1 MTSEN
6 MTSRVGEPS
15 RPSGDARV
23 SSSANGTGS
32 TARNVV
38 TSATSGSGALRI
50 AQGVDAVPQS
60 GIRRLFDIVTEMDDV
75 ISLGVGEPDFSTP
88 WRVREAAIHG
98 LEKRRVTYTGNSGLP
113 ELREAIARYIDG
125 RTGVRYQSDGEVLVT
140 VGVSEALDLAL
151 RAILDPGDEVIVVEP
166 SYVSY
171 KPCIWFA
178 GGVPVPLPT
187 RAEHR
192 FVPQADEFEALIT
205 PRTRAIM
212 INSPNN
218 PTGAAYSR
226 EDLLPIAAV
235 AERHDLLVISDEV
248 YERLSFDA
256 DHVSFVSLPGMARRT
271 LLLNGFSKAYAMT
284 GWRLGYACGPEPLIA
299 AMTKIHQYTAL
310 CASRTA
316 QEAGVEA
323 LRHADDDVEAMVED
337 YDARRR
343 LVVAGLNQIGL
354 PCHLPEGAFY
364 VFPDIRPTGLT
375 SAAFAERLLMEG
387 RVAVVPGEA
396 FGDSG
401 EGHVRISY
409 AYAVPQ
415 IEEALDRIGRFVA
428 SLPGFP
434 VAPLAEPTPAAALK
448 V

>member
-1 MTSEN
+1 MTTQPTRN
-6 MTSRVGEPS
+6 GGQPL
-15 RPSGDARV
+15 RPS
-23 SSSANGTGS
+23 SN
-32 TARNVV
+32 
-38 TSATSGSGALRI
+38 ALRI
-50 AQGVDAVPQS
+50 ASGVAAVPPS

-75 ISLGVGEPDFSTP
+75 ISLGVGEPDFPTP

-98 LEKRRVTYTGNSGLP
+98 LENRRVTYTGNSGLP
-113 ELREAIARYIDG
+113 ELRAAIADYLGG
-125 RTGVRYQSDGEVLVT
+125 RFGVPYRPQDEILVT

-151 RAILDPGDEVIVVEP
+151 RAILEPGDEVIVVEP

-171 KPCIWFA
+171 KPCVWFA
-178 GGVPVPLPT
+178 GGVPVPLAT
-187 RAEHR
+187 RAEHG
-192 FVPQADEFEALIT
+192 FVPQPDELEAKIT

-226 EDLLPIAAV
+226 EAQGAIAEV

-248 YERLSFDA
+248 YERLSYDRE
-256 DHVSFVSLPGMARRT
+256 HVSFASLPGMRERT

-316 QEAGVEA
+316 QEAGIEA
-323 LRHADDDVEAMVED
+323 LRHADADVVTMVDD

-343 LVVAGLNQIGL
+343 LIVAGLNRIGL

-364 VFPDIRPTGLT
+364 VFPSIRTTGL
-375 SAAFAERLLMEG
+375 SAADFTEQLLLEG

-401 EGHVRISY
+401 AGHVRISY

-415 IEEALDRIGRFVA
+415 IEEALDRIARFVA
-428 SLPGFP
+428 TLPDFRP
-434 VAPLAEPTPAAALK
+434 ESAPIRESRVATQTPA
-448 V
+448 

>member
-1 MTSEN
+1 MT
-6 MTSRVGEPS
+6 TQTTTRDGEQPL
-15 RPSGDARV
+15 RL
-23 SSSANGTGS
+23 SST
-32 TARNVV
+32 
-38 TSATSGSGALRI
+38 ALRI
-50 AQGVDAVPQS
+50 ASGVAAVPPS

-75 ISLGVGEPDFSTP
+75 ISLGVGEPDFPTP

-98 LEKRRVTYTGNSGLP
+98 LETRRVTYTGNAGLP
-113 ELREAIARYIDG
+113 ELRSAIADYIGG
-125 RTGVRYQSDGEVLVT
+125 RFGVRYRPLDEILVT

-151 RAILDPGDEVIVVEP
+151 RAILEPGDEVIVVEP

-171 KPCIWFA
+171 KPCVWFA
-178 GGVPVPLPT
+178 GGVPVPLAT
-187 RAEHR
+187 SAEHG
-192 FVPQADEFEALIT
+192 FVPQPDELEAKIT
-205 PRTRAIM
+205 ARTRAIM

-226 EDLLPIAAV
+226 AAQQAVADV

-248 YERLSFDA
+248 YERLCYD
-256 DHVSFVSLPGMARRT
+256 DQHVSFASLPGMRERT

-316 QEAGVEA
+316 QEAGIEA
-323 LRHADDDVEAMVED
+323 LRHADADVEVMVDD

-343 LVVAGLNQIGL
+343 LVVAGLNRIGL

-364 VFPDIRPTGLT
+364 VFPSIRTTGL
-375 SAAFAERLLMEG
+375 SASDFTEQLLMRG

-396 FGDSG
+396 FGESG
-401 EGHVRISY
+401 AGHVRISY

-415 IEEALDRIGRFVA
+415 IEEALDRIARFVA
-428 SLPGFP
+428 TLPDFVPGSAPARP
-434 VAPLAEPTPAAALK
+434 VTMPALK
-448 V
+448 A